1 MHSSAH
7 EKLAHPSTQYIARSQ
22 HTQSRAVPAPLDFH
36 SPISRLKSRGY
47 DAHSHALGRA
57 TDLKEI
63 LQQS

>member
-1 MHSSAH
+1 MKNWPTLRHNILRVLNTLNP
-7 EKLAHPSTQYIARSQ
+7 ERSQ
-22 HTQSRAVPAPLDFH
+22 RPWTAVP
-36 SPISRLKSRGY
+36 SPGALGLKSRGY